1 MQELQEALEAFPPVN
16 KFSSFSTV
24 HFSRSLPFTTNK
36 MKFVPQH
43 EDPIYGSD
51 FCFKIFGRNGNRWH
65 KMFKVFFSCQNPLK
79 AVP

>member
-1 MQELQEALEAFPPVN
+1 
-16 KFSSFSTV
+16 
-24 HFSRSLPFTTNK
+24 

-51 FCFKIFGRNGNRWH
+51 ICFKIFGRNGNRRH
-65 KMFKVFFSCQNPLK
+65 KMFKVFFACQNPLK